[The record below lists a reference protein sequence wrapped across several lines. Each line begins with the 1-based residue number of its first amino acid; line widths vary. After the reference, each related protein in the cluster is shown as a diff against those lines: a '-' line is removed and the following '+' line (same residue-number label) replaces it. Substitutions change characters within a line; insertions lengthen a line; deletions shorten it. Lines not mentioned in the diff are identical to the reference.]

1 MNEPNVERVRKYLES
16 KEVQE
21 RIQRRMLD
29 ARTKATVTISRAANL
44 FSFTE
49 SQLREWER
57 RGLLKTDR
65 PALSQ
70 DSKTSTGHRQYAPEE
85 LDKLALIRDLMNEGY
100 AFGEIPPN
108 IDEIWKQILDEQQSQ
123 TWRIQ
128 ETEHIPID
136 RRVEYTDQEIF
147 WRYFVSQVL
156 RLSLLLICEDV
167 PDTIAGL
174 ALPLQKKASAEVV
187 TDPGELDKLGLS
199 LIGWLGPNRTFYA
212 FLDTAPSFEF
222 SSDFRIEPLRAVRE
236 GKTYYTPLLIVQRRT
251 WLPPLSD
258 AVQETIQRLLG
269 LVYEQIEQWR
279 SSFDYGMRDWT
290 YQVTDFRSGL
300 TVTDALL
307 KGLTDMAVALGG
319 KTPDGRDR
327 WHFCNLFLPQDTSLP
342 LLQRILVV
350 RAYSKHAP
358 VEVSTMRLSVTRPGL
373 TFRAYQTGHI
383 IYRPRVKPPDLA
395 YREQEE
401 STCSAIALP
410 IAGEDRLAVAS
421 LYIASDELEAF
432 SQADQRA
439 LRLIT
444 RMIED
449 LLATY
454 QTRRQITGRLA
465 DVVTNPGLVD
475 ASFRDFMSED
485 DFINDVEDLLTGI
498 HAQELTE
505 QQAEEV
511 VSFITIDIDNQGS
524 LATKYGDHVARNLS
538 REVGSRILGQL
549 RIFSPELRRLYH
561 VSADRYYLFLK
572 GMPLEEA
579 RNRAETLRLTLAGE
593 YRIDAR
599 HGLMVRQASR
609 DRLFE
614 LPNVTV
620 RLGVNCYKY
629 WKLKEVLGRYH
640 AEIAVAETRAIIMQN
655 FDLGLEIGQREGG
668 NVIISWDPV
677 TWTYKRWSLSE
688 SA

>member
-1 MNEPNVERVRKYLES
+1 MNEPNVERVRMYLEN

-29 ARTKATVTISRAANL
+29 ARAKATVTISRAANL

-100 AFGEIPPN
+100 AFSEIPPN

-136 RRVEYTDQEIF
+136 RRVEYTDQEVF

-174 ALPLQKKASAEVV
+174 VLPLQKKASAEVV

-199 LIGWLGPNRTFYA
+199 LIGWLGRNQTFYA

-222 SSDFRIEPLRAVRE
+222 SSDFRIEPLQAVRE

-258 AVQETIQRLLG
+258 AVLETIQRLLG

-290 YQVTDFRSGL
+290 YQVTDFRSGS
-300 TVTDALL
+300 TVTDAMLN
-307 KGLTDMAVALGG
+307 GLTDMVIALGG
-319 KTPDGRDR
+319 KTPGGRDR

-342 LLQRILVV
+342 LQQRILMVQSH
-350 RAYSKHAP
+350 SKHAP

-383 IYRPRVKPPDLA
+383 IYRPRVKLPDLA

-401 STCSAIALP
+401 STRSAIALP

-475 ASFRDFMSED
+475 TSFRDFLSEND
-485 DFINDVEDLLTGI
+485 YIDDVEDLLTGV

-511 VSFITIDIDNQGS
+511 VSFIAIDIDNQGS
-524 LATKYGDHVARNLS
+524 LATRLGDHVARNLS

-549 RIFSPELRRLYH
+549 RILSPELRRLYH

-579 RNRAETLRLTLAGE
+579 RNRAETLRLTLIGE
-593 YRIDAR
+593 YRINAR
-599 HGLMVRQASR
+599 HMGRPLLR
-609 DRLFE
+609 DRLLE

-620 RLGVNCYKY
+620 RLGVASYKY
-629 WKLKEVLGRYH
+629 SKLKEILGRYP
-640 AEIAVAETRAIIMQN
+640 AEIAVAETRAVIMLN
-655 FDLGLEIGQREGG
+655 LDEILDLGQREGG

-677 TWTYKRWSLSE
+677 TWAYRPWSPYE

>member
-1 MNEPNVERVRKYLES
+1 MNEPNVERVRKYLEN

-29 ARTKATVTISRAANL
+29 AHTKATVTISRAANL

-49 SQLREWER
+49 SQLRDWEK

-70 DSKTSTGHRQYAPEE
+70 DGKTSTGHRQYAPEE
-85 LDKLALIRDLMNEGY
+85 LDKLALIRDLMDEGY
-100 AFGEIPPN
+100 APGEIPPT
-108 IDEIWKQILDEQQSQ
+108 IDEIWKQVLDEQQSQ

-136 RRVEYTDQEIF
+136 RRVEYTDQEVF

-156 RLSLLLICEDV
+156 RLSFLLICEDV

-174 ALPLQKKASAEVV
+174 VLPLQKKVSAEVV

-199 LIGWLGPNRTFYA
+199 LIGWLGRNQTFYA
-212 FLDTAPSFEF
+212 FLDTVPSFEF
-222 SSDFRIEPLRAVRE
+222 PSDFRIEPLRAVRE
-236 GKTYYTPLLIVQRRT
+236 GKTYYTPLLIVARKTR
-251 WLPPLSD
+251 LPPLRD
-258 AVQETIQRLLG
+258 AVLETIQRLLG
-269 LVYEQIEQWR
+269 LVYEQVEQWR

-290 YQVTDFRSGL
+290 YQATDFRSGP

-307 KGLTDMAVALGG
+307 NGLTDMVIALGG
-319 KTPDGRDR
+319 KTPGGRDR

-342 LLQRILVV
+342 LLQRLLVV
-350 RAYSKHAP
+350 RAHSKHAP
-358 VEVSTMRLSVTRPGL
+358 VGVSSMRLSVTHPGL
-373 TFRAYQTGHI
+373 TFRAYQTGHS
-383 IYRPRVKPPDLA
+383 IYRPRAMPPDLA

-421 LYIASDELEAF
+421 LYIASDEVDAF
-432 SQADQRA
+432 SIEDQRA

-454 QTRRQITGRLA
+454 QARRQITGRLA
-465 DVVTNPGLVD
+465 DVVTDPGLVD
-475 ASFRDFMSED
+475 TSFRDFMSEN
-485 DFINDVEDLLTGI
+485 DFINDVEDLLI
-498 HAQELTE
+498 SVHAQELTE
-505 QQAEEV
+505 QEAEEV
-511 VSFITIDIDNQGS
+511 VSFIAIDIDNQGN
-524 LATKYGDHVARNLS
+524 LATRLGDHVARNLS

-549 RIFSPELRRLYH
+549 RIFSPELQRLYH

-593 YRIDAR
+593 YRINA
-599 HGLMVRQASR
+599 RQALPGRPIPR
-609 DRLFE
+609 DRLLE

-620 RLGVNCYKY
+620 RQCVASYKY
-629 WKLKEVLGRYH
+629 SKLKEVLRRYS
-640 AEIAVAETRAIIMQN
+640 AETAVAEVRTILLQN

-668 NVIISWDPV
+668 NIIISWDPV
-677 TWTYKRWSLSE
+677 TWAYRRWSPSE